1 MSLLPILTNFV
12 RSNPRFVILPVAI
25 VVGFVGVNIEGWLR
39 SSSTSSAPETM
50 ASSLSISSAQFA
62 LSLYDVLK
70 ADTGG

>member
-70 ADTGG
+70 ADRGG